1 MFGKLVVGIAIV
13 CLGVLLLLVAG
24 YLINGEAESSFGAG
38 APALCAALVL
48 LGVGTAVIVSGV
60 RDRRR

>member
-24 YLINGEAESSFGAG
+24 YFINGEAGNSFSAG

-48 LGVGTAVIVSGV
+48 LGVGIAVIVSGV